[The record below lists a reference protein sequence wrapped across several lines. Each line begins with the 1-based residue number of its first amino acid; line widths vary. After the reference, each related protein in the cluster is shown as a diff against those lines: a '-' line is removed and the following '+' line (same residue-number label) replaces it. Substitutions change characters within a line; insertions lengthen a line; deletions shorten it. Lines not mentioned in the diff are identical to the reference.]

1 MPTMTQILAAMA
13 LGVACYLATFAF
25 VLHRPLT
32 NTINGEYLQRKTD
45 RLIATQPSSP
55 RIVILAGS
63 TARFSHRCETLEQDT
78 GVSCTNMS
86 VSGQLN
92 LAWQF
97 DRMKRFLRPGDL
109 LYLPLEY
116 RARQPIAHTIGVEA
130 PYILRFARSELAH
143 YSLRQM
149 LSAAFYFDL
158 RYFFSALGEM
168 ALWKAGVSRRY
179 SVATLTPQGDESGHT
194 AAKGIEYWNYIRS
207 LKPLSVDVEAYRDD
221 LVWSDV
227 DDILRWGREHGVL
240 IVGGLPTTFEEVKI
254 PSAMITLLQE
264 RYRQG
269 GGCFI
274 ALDNLS
280 RYPRSFFYDTQY
292 HLNESAQIA
301 HTRALERQLAL
312 LTRSSG
318 KDRCQLEGTKA
329 AGHLHD
335 S

>member
-1 MPTMTQILAAMA
+1 MPTLIQILTATA
-13 LGVACYLATFAF
+13 LGVGCYLATFAL
-25 VLHRPLT
+25 VVHRPLT

-45 RLIATQPSSP
+45 RLVATQPSSP

-78 GVSCTNMS
+78 GVTCINMS

-97 DRMKRFLRPGDL
+97 DRMKQFLRPGDL

-130 PYILRFARSELAH
+130 PYVLRFARSELAH
-143 YSLRQM
+143 YSLRQV

-168 ALWKAGVSRRY
+168 ALWKAGVPRRY
-179 SVATLTPQGDESGHT
+179 SVATLTPHGDESGHT
-194 AAKGIEYWNYIRS
+194 AVKGAEYRDYINS
-207 LKPLSVDVEAYRDD
+207 LKPLIIDVEAYRDD

-227 DDILRWGREHGVL
+227 DDILRWGREHGIL
-240 IVGGLPTTFEEVKI
+240 IVGGLPTTFEQAKI
-254 PSAMITLLQE
+254 PPDVVTLLQK
-264 RYRQG
+264 RYREA
-269 GGCFI
+269 GGCFV
-274 ALDNLS
+274 ALDSLN

-301 HTRALERQLAL
+301 HTRALGRQLASL
-312 LTRSSG
+312 ARSP
-318 KDRCQLEGTKA
+318 RNEQC
-329 AGHLHD
+329 
-335 S
+335 